1 MLSIYRIEAIAHG
14 VVVVAGTG
22 LGSGTGVSRGPG
34 VEGGIHRVMEA
45 AFAR

>member
-22 LGSGTGVSRGPG
+22 LGSGTGVGGGPG
-34 VEGGIHRVMEA
+34 VDGGIRRVMEA
-45 AFAR
+45 ALAG